1 MPNDISGESIMSG
14 DEEKV
19 ERKKVTR
26 KELEEN
32 YSFLKKFVIEYMGL
46 TEKEAEAYISSRYL
60 PREYDEDIAERILK
74 FAEKVL
80 GVLEWLE
87 KHS

>member
-1 MPNDISGESIMSG
+1 ME
-14 DEEKV
+14 
-19 ERKKVTR
+19 
-26 KELEEN
+26 
-32 YSFLKKFVIEYMGL
+32 L